1 MSDQDG
7 GEAQA
12 DAGAQPQA
20 GTDAANGAASGRASE
35 PQDVKELPAW
45 AQKVIRDLRKESG
58 DFRTKLQQ
66 FEDAQKSDLDR
77 LIGER
82 DQLRAKAEEAE
93 KALRT
98 ERVRSQVRDAAEAAG
113 AHDPGAMW
121 RLIDLDAVEFDAKG
135 TIANLAESLAAVKEA
150 HPRLFRGA
158 GSADGGAGA
167 NGGRAGADIN
177 AYIRQAAGHRP

>member
-1 MSDQDG
+1 MADGDG
-7 GEAQA
+7 GNGHGDGAGVNAGGGDGGGEDVAGLKSA
-12 DAGAQPQA
+12 LAAERDANKAVKKLLKDL
-20 GTDAANGAASGRASE
+20 GTDLDSFVR
-35 PQDVKELPAW
+35 DVPALYQ
-45 AQKVIRDLRKESG
+45 AR
-58 DFRTKLQQ
+58 
-66 FEDAQKSDLDR
+66 DAQKSDLDR

-82 DQLRAKAEEAE
+82 DALKTQAEAAE

-135 TIANLAESLAAVKEA
+135 RIVNLAEALAAVKEA
-150 HPRLFRGA
+150 HPRLFRGP

-167 NGGRAGADIN
+167 NGRGGLDIN
-177 AYIRQAAGHRP
+177 AALRQLAGR